1 MNFETLIEL
10 YNSSA
15 SFREAV
21 DADPVAAL
29 QSIGYS
35 LEEATETVRA
45 VFEQGHEAGKKK
57 KNC

>member
-1 MNFETLIEL
+1 MNFEALIDL
-10 YNSSA
+10 YTSSA

-21 DADPVAAL
+21 DTDPVSAL

-35 LEEATETVRA
+35 VEEATDTVRA
-45 VFEQGHEAGKKK
+45 VFEQLPEAKK